1 MSYLDIAF
9 LALVVLFAIVGVWKG
24 FIKSAIGMF
33 GWIVALLIAFFCAK
47 PLAEWLAG
55 GVCKGIVTGDKS
67 LYSFFYGKLPEAVVS
82 LPAGASAEEI
92 SAALG
97 SGVFAALI
105 KPFVS
110 LFTSSDF
117 MATSATVGEGVALVL
132 ANAVFTLLC
141 GIVLFIVAR
150 VLMSL
155 FGRFASSDI
164 DSSRALTAVNRF
176 LGLGFLCGALT
187 GIPIILFENQP
198 AMKLL
203 GAAGIG
209 ALGVCALIVAMF
221 AEQEQYK
228 VLKEEPLLFDPEVRS
243 SLMEEY
249 VALKKK
255 ATLIAMPSTILFVLG
270 ILALVFSIRGI
281 FPWSSLSVLIFLGLG
296 LGLCGFVISL
306 GTIET
311 YEILVKNE
319 QYATRFLFKAKRRI
333 KEKIAKL

>member
-1 MSYLDIAF
+1 MERAADEKGYYVSREMANGF
-9 LALVVLFAIVGVWKG
+9 LASEK
-24 FIKSAIGMF
+24 
-33 GWIVALLIAFFCAK
+33 
-47 PLAEWLAG
+47 
-55 GVCKGIVTGDKS
+55 
-67 LYSFFYGKLPEAVVS
+67 
-82 LPAGASAEEI
+82 
-92 SAALG
+92 
-97 SGVFAALI
+97 
-105 KPFVS
+105 
-110 LFTSSDF
+110 
-117 MATSATVGEGVALVL
+117 
-132 ANAVFTLLC
+132 
-141 GIVLFIVAR
+141 R
-150 VLMSL
+150 
-155 FGRFASSDI
+155 
-164 DSSRALTAVNRF
+164 VNRF

-281 FPWSSLSVLIFLGLG
+281 FPWSSLSVLIFLGSG

>member
-9 LALVVLFAIVGVWKG
+9 LALVVLFAIIGVWKG

-132 ANAVFTLLC
+132 ANTVFTLLC

-150 VLMSL
+150 LLMSL
-155 FGRFASSDI
+155 FGRFASSAI

-176 LGLGFLCGALT
+176 LGL
-187 GIPIILFENQP
+187 
-198 AMKLL
+198 LL
-203 GAAGIG
+203 GAARG
-209 ALGVCALIVAMF
+209 ALYACI
-221 AEQEQYK
+221 
-228 VLKEEPLLFDPEVRS
+228 LLFCAGFLTGFSFMDGYNRELDKSTICKPVS
-243 SLMEEY
+243 EY
-249 VALKKK
+249 VA
-255 ATLIAMPSTILFVLG
+255 TLP
-270 ILALVFSIRGI
+270 
-281 FPWSSLSVLIFLGLG
+281 
-296 LGLCGFVISL
+296 
-306 GTIET
+306 
-311 YEILVKNE
+311 
-319 QYATRFLFKAKRRI
+319 
-333 KEKIAKL
+333 EKILNDDDWFSDLLENAGLTEKDETPDDGAPDGETPDDGTPDAEQPGGDGAETGDNYVIEEAV

>member
-132 ANAVFTLLC
+132 ANTVFTLLC

-150 VLMSL
+150 LLMSL
-155 FGRFASSDI
+155 FGRFASSAI

-176 LGLGFLCGALT
+176 LGL
-187 GIPIILFENQP
+187 
-198 AMKLL
+198 LL
-203 GAAGIG
+203 GAARG
-209 ALGVCALIVAMF
+209 ALYACI
-221 AEQEQYK
+221 
-228 VLKEEPLLFDPEVRS
+228 LLFCAGFLTGFGFMDGYNRELDKSTICKPVS
-243 SLMEEY
+243 EY
-249 VALKKK
+249 VA
-255 ATLIAMPSTILFVLG
+255 TLP
-270 ILALVFSIRGI
+270 
-281 FPWSSLSVLIFLGLG
+281 
-296 LGLCGFVISL
+296 
-306 GTIET
+306 
-311 YEILVKNE
+311 
-319 QYATRFLFKAKRRI
+319 
-333 KEKIAKL
+333 EKILNDDDWFSDLLENAGLTEKDETPDDGAPDGETPDDGTPDAEQPGGDGAETGDNYVIEEAV

>member
-1 MSYLDIAF
+1 MERAADEKGYYVSREMANGF
-9 LALVVLFAIVGVWKG
+9 LASEK
-24 FIKSAIGMF
+24 
-33 GWIVALLIAFFCAK
+33 
-47 PLAEWLAG
+47 
-55 GVCKGIVTGDKS
+55 
-67 LYSFFYGKLPEAVVS
+67 
-82 LPAGASAEEI
+82 
-92 SAALG
+92 
-97 SGVFAALI
+97 
-105 KPFVS
+105 
-110 LFTSSDF
+110 
-117 MATSATVGEGVALVL
+117 
-132 ANAVFTLLC
+132 
-141 GIVLFIVAR
+141 R
-150 VLMSL
+150 
-155 FGRFASSDI
+155 
-164 DSSRALTAVNRF
+164 VNRF

-228 VLKEEPLLFDPEVRS
+228 VLKEEPLLFDP
-243 SLMEEY
+243 EEY

>member
-1 MSYLDIAF
+1 MKKAIMSA
-9 LALVVLFAIVGVWKG
+9 GNG
-24 FIKSAIGMF
+24 
-33 GWIVALLIAFFCAK
+33 
-47 PLAEWLAG
+47 EWLSG
-55 GVCKGIVTGDKS
+55 QRETGQPVSGI
-67 LYSFFYGKLPEAVVS
+67 
-82 LPAGASAEEI
+82 
-92 SAALG
+92 
-97 SGVFAALI
+97 
-105 KPFVS
+105 
-110 LFTSSDF
+110 
-117 MATSATVGEGVALVL
+117 
-132 ANAVFTLLC
+132 
-141 GIVLFIVAR
+141 
-150 VLMSL
+150 
-155 FGRFASSDI
+155 
-164 DSSRALTAVNRF
+164 
-176 LGLGFLCGALT
+176 GFLMRSADR
-187 GIPIILFENQP
+187 IPIILFENQP

-203 GAAGIG
+203 ARPDR